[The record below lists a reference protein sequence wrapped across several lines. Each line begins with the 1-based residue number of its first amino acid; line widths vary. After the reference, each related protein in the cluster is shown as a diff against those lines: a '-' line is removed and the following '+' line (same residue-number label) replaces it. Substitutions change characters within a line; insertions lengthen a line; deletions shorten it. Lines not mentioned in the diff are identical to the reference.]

1 MLFYYTNIYDHVLE
15 YIILYH
21 TNYIRKYFN
30 VLSCKNESNLHTETE
45 TETENESENES
56 EFELV
61 EEEPQKQ
68 TETFKFKKTIQ
79 VFTDGSSFNNGS
91 KTKKHSGG
99 IGVFFGKNHPDNKS
113 IKIKNEPITNNIAE
127 LKACIMAIKIVLVS
141 INIPNNNFNINSE
154 TPIDIEIYTDSEYV
168 INSITKW
175 AKLWKFN
182 GWKKKTSG
190 KLVDIK
196 NKDQRKRKAK
206 RKIKKLKRKIKN
218 YILL

>member
-1 MLFYYTNIYDHVLE
+1 
-15 YIILYH
+15 
-21 TNYIRKYFN
+21 
-30 VLSCKNESNLHTETE
+30 
-45 TETENESENES
+45 
-56 EFELV
+56 
-61 EEEPQKQ
+61 
-68 TETFKFKKTIQ
+68 
-79 VFTDGSSFNNGS
+79 
-91 KTKKHSGG
+91 
-99 IGVFFGKNHPDNKS
+99 
-113 IKIKNEPITNNIAE
+113 
-127 LKACIMAIKIVLVS
+127 MAIKIVLVS